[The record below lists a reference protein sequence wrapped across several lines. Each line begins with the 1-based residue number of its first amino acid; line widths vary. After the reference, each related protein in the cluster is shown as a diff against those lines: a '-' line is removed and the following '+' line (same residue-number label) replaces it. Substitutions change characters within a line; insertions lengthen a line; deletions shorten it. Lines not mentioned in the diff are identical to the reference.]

1 MRNTATRTVS
11 RYSTRTAGWPAVS
24 TWPGELERRMPD
36 STLHLQAG
44 GHSLAHLY
52 YRDIFE
58 ALRSS

>member
-1 MRNTATRTVS
+1 
-11 RYSTRTAGWPAVS
+11 
-24 TWPGELERRMPD
+24 MPD